1 MLQTDLPDNEGE
13 SAKVMKRIT
22 HFCMDRPAGDVDKSK
37 EYVQPQYIVD
47 SINNLF
53 LLPTKP
59 YQPGIV
65 SDQTIKLIQ
74 YFLYRLLRHICLLS
88 STMKLKAI
96 SQIVKER
103 SIPWLE
109 SSRTLLV
116 QPHLETTIRVRK
128 RARVVRKTR
137 KVKPLQVPKKMLPTR
152 VILTLVRMKRAHQR
166 SYLIQTRRRT
176 CQKPRKVLERRLK
189 QLLLQQKPQ
198 QRQRKRSRSKS

>member
-1 MLQTDLPDNEGE
+1 MLQTDLPDDEGE

-22 HFCMDRPAGDVDKSK
+22 HFCMDRPTTDVDKSK
-37 EYVQPQYIVD
+37 EYIQPQYIVD

-59 YQPGIV
+59 YLPGIV
-65 SDQTIKLIQ
+65 SDQTINLIQ
-74 YFLYRLLRHICLLS
+74 NYFYRLLRHICLLS

-116 QPHLETTIRVRK
+116 QPRLETTIRVRK
-128 RARVVRKTR
+128 RAKVRKTR

-166 SYLIQTRRRT
+166 SYLIQTRRRM

-189 QLLLQQKPQ
+189 QLPLQQKLQ
-198 QRQRKRSRSKS
+198 QRQRKRSRSRS